1 MKQWLCLVSAWCTV
15 MGALGISALP
25 SDAKSVVLEDETD
38 VIVIMRDQIAAAPAG
53 RGMHSARASAIES
66 SQTPILAEL
75 RRARA
80 SRIRGFGTINAVAAT
95 VSRSEAEILGA
106 DPRVQ
111 AVVADK
117 VIRLRKPQRDV
128 VRTASAA
135 PAPAPAPAEANAA
148 KSATSTDNSLC
159 NTLEPQALQ
168 LTHTA
173 YRDPATP
180 QAQQVVDGMGHK
192 VTGEGVT
199 VAFIADGLDPTVLG
213 FTRPDGSSVFVDY
226 QDFSGDP
233 AGTATEGGEAFGDA
247 SSVAAQDYPKGK
259 LLTFDISSFI
269 GPTYPTPQ
277 TPCKIQIRGMA
288 PGASLMGLKIFSSLG
303 YTTTSTYVQAIEY
316 AVQHGVDVMNESIGG
331 QYSPDDDND
340 PVILVNRA
348 AVAAGVTV
356 VVSSG
361 DAGTTD
367 TLGSPSTDSQ
377 VIEVGATTSYRIYA
391 QTGNPGGAIT
401 SSHGYID
408 NNISPFSS
416 GGFAQTR
423 ARTIDAVAPG
433 DAGWALC
440 STDMSLYYECSTDAG
455 NPTPIVPFAGTSESA
470 PLVAGEAALIIQA
483 YRSTHRG
490 ASPSP
495 ALIKNIIKTTAVDLF
510 APAFE
515 QGSGLIDSLA
525 AVHLAMSFR
534 DTHGGAKPAAE
545 SVSFTPD
552 SHRVTAATAEPEKA
566 TFSLTNHGAET
577 HHVVPELQILG
588 EPFAG
593 SSVSLA
599 LNPATDPQFTNADGD
614 KRAYTEH
621 RFTVPKGAQHL
632 DVAMTTQS
640 SPSTFDLVDLV
651 LLDPSG
657 RLSNYSTPGY
667 YSGYA
672 HVEVVDPAPGTWT
685 ALIWTRLPSDP
696 LSYSGPVEFTWSAE
710 KYVNFGSVYP
720 ESLELQP
727 GETARFTAHFSMPQE
742 PGDSAAT
749 IRFSPDSG
757 LRAAIPISLRT
768 LIPIGATGG
777 SFTGVVTGSNGGIP
791 TQTYAFDVPPG
802 LHDMSLTLN
811 TADSGYLLAGVLVD
825 PNGMQV
831 SVVGNLDPAGE
842 SQYGMS
848 LFRYNPQPGRWHFLL
863 IQNYIISG
871 NQTALPFTARIA
883 FNAAQVSAPALP
895 NSPDTKLSAAG
906 KPVVVPIRVVNSA
919 AVTEAFFAD
928 ARLDTPV
935 TTTLPVPP
943 ECGYFTGTS
952 VTLFTTLP
960 GDCGGITLP
969 TQTKRVEFIAQ
980 STVPITMDAYPLAG
994 FFGFLT
1000 GAPDIYGKS
1009 IGKNMVAATLTEPEV
1024 PSGAWYIYPALI
1036 GPFGPAGAFNA
1047 PVNMSAKVSML
1058 PFDPAV
1064 SADSGD
1070 VWADQVLG
1078 TQTFKPLI
1086 LAPGA
1091 AGTINVTITP
1101 IHQQIGDVIKGSVF
1115 IDTYNLGIGAGD
1127 EVVRLP
1133 YSYTIAP

>member
-1 MKQWLCLVSAWCTV
+1 MKHWLCLVSACCTV
-15 MGALGISALP
+15 MCALGINALP
-25 SDAKSVVLEDETD
+25 SDARSAVLEDETD

-53 RGMHSARASAIES
+53 RGMLSARATAMES
-66 SQTPILAEL
+66 SQAPILAEL
-75 RRARA
+75 RRVQAR
-80 SRIRGFGTINAVAAT
+80 RIRGFGTINAVAAT
-95 VSRSEAEILGA
+95 VSRSEAAILGA
-106 DPRVQ
+106 DPRVK
-111 AVVADK
+111 AVVADR
-117 VIRLRKPQRDV
+117 VIPLRKPQPDV
-128 VRTASAA
+128 VRTPAA
-135 PAPAPAPAEANAA
+135 APAEANAA
-148 KSATSTDNSLC
+148 KRTASSDDGLC
-159 NTLEPQALQ
+159 KTLEPEALQ

-173 YRDPATP
+173 YRDPETP
-180 QAQQVVDGMGHK
+180 QAQQVVDGMGRK
-192 VTGEGVT
+192 VSGEGVT

-233 AGTATEGGEAFGDA
+233 AGTPTAGGEAFGDA
-247 SSVAAQDYPKGK
+247 SSIAAQDHPNGK
-259 LLTFDISSFI
+259 LLTFDIASYVGS
-269 GPTYPTPQ
+269 TYPTPQ

-331 QYSPDDDND
+331 PYNPDDDND
-340 PVILVNRA
+340 PIILVNRA

-361 DAGTTD
+361 DAGTNN

-377 VIEVGATTSYRIYA
+377 VIEVGATTSYRINA

-408 NNISPFSS
+408 NNISAFSS

-433 DAGWALC
+433 ESGWALC
-440 STDMSLYYECSTDAG
+440 STDISTYYECSTDAG
-455 NPTPIVPFAGTSESA
+455 TPTPIVPFAGTSESA

-495 ALIKNIIKTTAVDLF
+495 ALIKNIIKSTAVDLF
-510 APAFE
+510 APASE

-525 AVHLAMSFR
+525 AVRMALFYR

-545 SVSFTPD
+545 SMSFTPD
-552 SHRVTAATAEPEKA
+552 SYLVTAAAGEPENA

-577 HHVVPELQILG
+577 HHVVPKLQVLG

-593 SSVSLA
+593 NSVSLA
-599 LNPATDPQFTNADGD
+599 LDPATDPQFTNADGGT
-614 KRAYTEH
+614 RAYIEH
-621 RFTVPKGAQHL
+621 RFTVPEGAQHL
-632 DVAMTTQS
+632 DVAIATQS
-640 SPSTFDLVDLV
+640 SPSTFDLVDMV
-651 LLDPSG
+651 LLAPSG
-657 RLSNYSTPGY
+657 KLSNFSSPGDY
-667 YSGYA
+667 TGYA
-672 HVEVVDPAPGTWT
+672 HVEAVNPAPGTWT

-696 LSYSGPVEFTWSAE
+696 LSYSGPVQFTWSAE
-710 KYVNFGSVYP
+710 KYVSFGSVYP

-727 GETARFTAHFSMPQE
+727 GETARFTTHFSMPQE

-749 IRFSPDSG
+749 VRFNPDSA
-757 LRAAIPISLRT
+757 LHAAIPISLRT

-777 SFTGVVTGSNGGIP
+777 SFSGVLTGSSGDVPNP

-802 LHDMSLTLN
+802 LHDMSLTLK
-811 TADSGYLLAGVLVD
+811 TADSGYLLAGMLVD

-831 SVVGNLDPAGE
+831 SVDGNLDPAGD

-863 IQNYIISG
+863 IQNFIISG
-871 NQTALPFTARIA
+871 NQTSLPFTARIA
-883 FNAAQVSAPALP
+883 FNAAQVTASALP
-895 NSPDTKLSAAG
+895 NSADTKLSAAG
-906 KPVVVPIRVVNSA
+906 KPVVVPIRVVNTA
-919 AVTEAFFAD
+919 AVPEAFFAD

-935 TTTLPVPP
+935 TSTLTVPP
-943 ECGYFTGTS
+943 ACGYFDGNTI
-952 VTLFTTLP
+952 VPFTTLP
-960 GDCGGITLP
+960 GDCGGLTLP
-969 TQTKRVEFIAQ
+969 TQTKHVEFIAQ

-994 FFGFLT
+994 YYAFFT
-1000 GAPDIYGKS
+1000 GAPDVYGKS
-1009 IGKNMVAATLTEPEV
+1009 IAKNTVAATLTEPEV
-1024 PSGAWYIYPALI
+1024 PSGLWFMYPALV
-1036 GPFGPAGAFNA
+1036 GPFGPAGALSA

-1078 TQTFKPLI
+1078 TQTYKPLI
-1086 LAPGA
+1086 LAPGES
-1091 AGTINVTITP
+1091 GTIRVTITP
-1101 IHQQIGDVIKGSVF
+1101 NRQQIGDVIRGSVF
-1115 IDTYNLGIGAGD
+1115 IDTYNTGLGAGD
-1127 EVVRLP
+1127 ELVRLP
-1133 YSYTIAP
+1133 YTYTIAP